1 MGFRSNTYATVWDV
15 NPVSETMTKIRLSTS
30 KKDKKSGEYETDFSG
45 FVSFVGAAT
54 AKNAAHLKER
64 DRIKLGD
71 VDVTTKYDKENKV
84 TYTNFTVFN
93 FEDSSPSSNASD
105 IESTQESNV
114 EDVISDGGLPF

>member
-30 KKDKKSGEYETDFSG
+30 KKDKRSGEYETDFSG

-54 AKNAAHLKER
+54 AKNAAHLKEK

-84 TYTNFTVFN
+84 TYTNYTVFN
-93 FEDSSPSSNASD
+93 FEDTNSGSNSSD
-105 IESTQESNV
+105 IESVQENKI
-114 EDVISDGGLPF
+114 EEAISDGELPF